1 LESVLNLYLSE
12 RQLLNHGHVIYSHEK
27 HTLIQQEPTPFFL
40 SQCTS
45 TIVPTLRRSRVFEE
59 VSFTGRCADDP
70 EIERGISRAAEDQP
84 AKNSRLLNQDVIG
97 RS

>member
-1 LESVLNLYLSE
+1 M
-12 RQLLNHGHVIYSHEK
+12 K
-27 HTLIQQEPTPFFL
+27 HTLIQQEPTPFSL

-45 TIVPTLRRSRVFEE
+45 TIVPTLRRSRVFEA

-84 AKNSRLLNQDVIG
+84 AKQKLSPAEPTCDREIIEVG
-97 RS
+97 